1 MAGVDFQK
9 AYDMVPHSR
18 ILETLELVGTATNII
33 NSFFSG
39 QSRLGK
45 VIIRRDIFQGDSL
58 SPLLFAVPLIA
69 VTIIRRTLKQRYSF
83 GKGNERLDHLLFMDN
98 LRLYSSNGIEND
110 SLLKVVKIIG
120 MQFGFDK

>member
-18 ILETLELVGTATNII
+18 ILKTLELVGTSTNII

-45 VIIRRDIFQGDSL
+45 VITRRGIFEGDSL
-58 SPLLFAVPLIA
+58 SPLLFAVPLIP

-110 SLLKVVKIIG
+110 SLLKKLKIIG

>member
-1 MAGVDFQK
+1 
-9 AYDMVPHSR
+9 MVPHSR
-18 ILETLELVGTATNII
+18 ILKTLELVGTATNII

-45 VIIRRDIFQGDSL
+45 VNIRRGTFQGDSP
-58 SPLLFAVPLIA
+58 SPLLFAVPLIP